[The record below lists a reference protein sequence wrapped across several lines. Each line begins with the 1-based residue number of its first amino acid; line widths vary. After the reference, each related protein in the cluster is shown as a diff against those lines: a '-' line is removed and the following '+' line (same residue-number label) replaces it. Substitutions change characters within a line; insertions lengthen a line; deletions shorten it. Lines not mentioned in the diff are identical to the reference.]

1 MTKLN
6 MNTEIWNSSKMG
18 GTGGALKALTKNL
31 ANQLNLNRTDMKRVV
46 ARVISER
53 HGQGDVGD
61 YNGHMFYVRP
71 ERIDLTEQITHSK
84 EAFDEMINQ
93 KKMKL
98 KQNQNQNLNLK
109 KSCSN
114 QLPSSRSQSRVKNKN
129 NNNNNKKLKQ
139 KKPEQ
144 RSVNNPAEIVMI
156 LSKSKL
162 KQRLS
167 PKPKAAAAAAAASAA
182 TSSKPVAAAPTPA
195 RTPVAAT
202 IVSAAPSA
210 GQKTGNKLATKP
222 KTKPETRSPS
232 RSPRRRL
239 MLDTTT
245 QRQQQQQ
252 QQPQTAKPGK
262 VQRLNAGKVMRQ
274 EQPKLKPKLKP
285 LPQVAPQAQPQPLP
299 LRDSKSQTAAQP
311 KRVLKKRKSLKQLPQ
326 QAKGRIMQK
335 KVWLEPWQN
344 PKRLAPKRLKAGG
357 IATARGGGGGRGAS
371 GRAAH
376 CNVALAWRHPYQFQG
391 GAGATQRHNID
402 HGVKLSARSR
412 LKPRI
417 NRGRNQM
424 RTRTSLKEQRLKNLR
439 SQLQLAKQLEAEEA
453 IDDPE
458 RLEAGTILDYGLP
471 ATRTRS
477 NIFVKRGKQLRRYKL
492 SPRLEQLARPV
503 IHGKPNPQATTAT
516 ATTTSRHHLP
526 VRKPKKTRT
535 HRRRRQRRVVVDSS
549 LGSIAGLKG
558 SSRSG
563 LTPAKRHLTLAFM
576 NKDGGRSPR
585 RSRSAMWR

>member
-1 MTKLN
+1 

-98 KQNQNQNLNLK
+98 KQNQNQNQNLNLK

-129 NNNNNKKLKQ
+129 NNNNKKKLKQ

-144 RSVNNPAEIVMI
+144 RSVNNPAEIVMV
-156 LSKSKL
+156 LSKSKS

-167 PKPKAAAAAAAASAA
+167 PKPKAAAAAAAAA
-182 TSSKPVAAAPTPA
+182 SSKPAAAAPTPA
-195 RTPVAAT
+195 RTPVA
-202 IVSAAPSA
+202 
-210 GQKTGNKLATKP
+210 KP

-252 QQPQTAKPGK
+252 QQPQPQPQSAKAGK
-262 VQRLNAGKVMRQ
+262 GQRLNAGKVMRQ

-357 IATARGGGGGRGAS
+357 IATARGGRGAS

-402 HGVKLSARSR
+402 HGVKSSARSR

-516 ATTTSRHHLP
+516 ATTTSRHQLS
-526 VRKPKKTRT
+526 VRKPKKPRS